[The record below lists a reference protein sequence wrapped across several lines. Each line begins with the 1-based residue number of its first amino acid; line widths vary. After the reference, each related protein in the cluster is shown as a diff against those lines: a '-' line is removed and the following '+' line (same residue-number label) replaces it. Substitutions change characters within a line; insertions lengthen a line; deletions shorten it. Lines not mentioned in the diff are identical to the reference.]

1 MTAAEILAGGGIV
14 LAAMTLIQIAPI
26 KLDPWSAIARAVGR
40 AINKDVIDKLDE
52 TREILDTH
60 IKMDGARTADAH
72 RARIL
77 QFNNELLRDI
87 PHTQEEFVEILAE
100 IDQYEKYCKANP
112 DLGTVLGFLVC
123 GATARRLHRNTH
135 GQRTALKARDDPKK
149 MGVMDKVLVLEGVI
163 LVAYTVAALAVFW
176 HTGGEPSTLTAC
188 VFGVCGLENGVM
200 GWIKTNKDKAAE
212 AARTSGS
219 GYRPAPEEP
228 PTDRTEPPDVGI

>member
-77 QFNNELLRDI
+77 
-87 PHTQEEFVEILAE
+87 HTQEEFVEILAE

-112 DLGTVLGFLVC
+112 DYQNNRTTHAVANISRVYDDRLIKHDFL
-123 GATARRLHRNTH
+123 RE
-135 GQRTALKARDDPKK
+135 D
-149 MGVMDKVLVLEGVI
+149 
-163 LVAYTVAALAVFW
+163 
-176 HTGGEPSTLTAC
+176 EP
-188 VFGVCGLENGVM
+188 
-200 GWIKTNKDKAAE
+200 
-212 AARTSGS
+212 
-219 GYRPAPEEP
+219 
-228 PTDRTEPPDVGI
+228 

>member
-1 MTAAEILAGGGIV
+1 MRSTMRRRSRRFGRDYAQAIGRCPHRRRRKSWPAAGIV

-112 DLGTVLGFLVC
+112 DT
-123 GATARRLHRNTH
+123 
-135 GQRTALKARDDPKK
+135 RT
-149 MGVMDKVLVLEGVI
+149 
-163 LVAYTVAALAVFW
+163 
-176 HTGGEPSTLTAC
+176 TGPPMRWRISA
-188 VFGVCGLENGVM
+188 
-200 GWIKTNKDKAAE
+200 
-212 AARTSGS
+212 
-219 GYRPAPEEP
+219 GYMM
-228 PTDRTEPPDVGI
+228 TD

>member
-87 PHTQEEFVEILAE
+87 PHTREEFIEILAE
-100 IDQYEKYCKANP
+100 IDGYEAFCRDHPDYQNNRAIHAIANIGRAY
-112 DLGTVLGFLVC
+112 DERLQKHDFL
-123 GATARRLHRNTH
+123 
-135 GQRTALKARDDPKK
+135 
-149 MGVMDKVLVLEGVI
+149 
-163 LVAYTVAALAVFW
+163 
-176 HTGGEPSTLTAC
+176 
-188 VFGVCGLENGVM
+188 
-200 GWIKTNKDKAAE
+200 
-212 AARTSGS
+212 
-219 GYRPAPEEP
+219 
-228 PTDRTEPPDVGI
+228 

>member
-77 QFNNELLRDI
+77 QFNNRMNTCVG
-87 PHTQEEFVEILAE
+87 HST
-100 IDQYEKYCKANP
+100 IDV
-112 DLGTVLGFLVC
+112 DHSFL
-123 GATARRLHRNTH
+123 
-135 GQRTALKARDDPKK
+135 
-149 MGVMDKVLVLEGVI
+149 
-163 LVAYTVAALAVFW
+163 YAVFYDLSFGIDVH
-176 HTGGEPSTLTAC
+176 HTG
-188 VFGVCGLENGVM
+188 
-200 GWIKTNKDKAAE
+200 
-212 AARTSGS
+212 
-219 GYRPAPEEP
+219 
-228 PTDRTEPPDVGI
+228 

>member
-26 KLDPWSAIARAVGR
+26 KLDPWSA
-40 AINKDVIDKLDE
+40 IDKLDE

-112 DLGTVLGFLVC
+112 DYQNNRTTHAVANISRVYDDRLIKHDFL
-123 GATARRLHRNTH
+123 RE
-135 GQRTALKARDDPKK
+135 D
-149 MGVMDKVLVLEGVI
+149 
-163 LVAYTVAALAVFW
+163 
-176 HTGGEPSTLTAC
+176 EP
-188 VFGVCGLENGVM
+188 
-200 GWIKTNKDKAAE
+200 
-212 AARTSGS
+212 
-219 GYRPAPEEP
+219 
-228 PTDRTEPPDVGI
+228 

>member
-87 PHTQEEFVEILAE
+87 PHTQEEFVEILAG

-112 DLGTVLGFLVC
+112 DYQNNRTTHAVANISRVYDDRLIKHDFL
-123 GATARRLHRNTH
+123 RE
-135 GQRTALKARDDPKK
+135 D
-149 MGVMDKVLVLEGVI
+149 
-163 LVAYTVAALAVFW
+163 
-176 HTGGEPSTLTAC
+176 EP
-188 VFGVCGLENGVM
+188 
-200 GWIKTNKDKAAE
+200 
-212 AARTSGS
+212 
-219 GYRPAPEEP
+219 
-228 PTDRTEPPDVGI
+228 

>member
-100 IDQYEKYCKANP
+100 IDQYEKYCKAKKG
-112 DLGTVLGFLVC
+112 LYALRYSLH
-123 GATARRLHRNTH
+123 TAFFHSIPEDRRV
-135 GQRTALKARDDPKK
+135 G
-149 MGVMDKVLVLEGVI
+149 
-163 LVAYTVAALAVFW
+163 
-176 HTGGEPSTLTAC
+176 
-188 VFGVCGLENGVM
+188 
-200 GWIKTNKDKAAE
+200 KD
-212 AARTSGS
+212 
-219 GYRPAPEEP
+219 YRS
-228 PTDRTEPPDVGI
+228 R

>member
-77 QFNNELLRDI
+77 QSTSTKN
-87 PHTQEEFVEILAE
+87 
-100 IDQYEKYCKANP
+100 
-112 DLGTVLGFLVC
+112 
-123 GATARRLHRNTH
+123 TAKQTRIT
-135 GQRTALKARDDPKK
+135 RT
-149 MGVMDKVLVLEGVI
+149 
-163 LVAYTVAALAVFW
+163 
-176 HTGGEPSTLTAC
+176 TGPPMRWRISA
-188 VFGVCGLENGVM
+188 
-200 GWIKTNKDKAAE
+200 
-212 AARTSGS
+212 
-219 GYRPAPEEP
+219 GYMM
-228 PTDRTEPPDVGI
+228 TD